1 MTVVVTAGSEIGG
14 SDMLRNLEPTK
25 RITVWRTPC
34 AGGLDTLAVIS
45 EAICEEVG
53 CVRAKRVGGRIVAD
67 VPTILPSV
75 VIERR
80 LADAGIDA
88 EVDTIVRFV

>member
-1 MTVVVTAGSEIGG
+1 
-14 SDMLRNLEPTK
+14 MLRKREPTK
-25 RITVWRTPC
+25 RITVWSAPC
-34 AGGLDTLAVIS
+34 VSALETLAVIS
-45 EAICEEVG
+45 EAIPEEVG
-53 CVRAKRVGGRIVAD
+53 CVRARQVGGRIIAD

-88 EVDTIVRFV
+88 EVDTVVRFV

>member
-1 MTVVVTAGSEIGG
+1 
-14 SDMLRNLEPTK
+14 MLRNLGSTK
-25 RITVWRTPC
+25 RITVSSAPGAR
-34 AGGLDTLAVIS
+34 ALETLGIIS
-45 EAICEEVG
+45 EAITEELQ
-53 CVRAKRVGGRIVAD
+53 RANAKYVGGRIVAD

-88 EVDTIVRFV
+88 EVNTIVRFV

>member
-1 MTVVVTAGSEIGG
+1 
-14 SDMLRNLEPTK
+14 MLRYLYVEPTK
-25 RITVWRTPC
+25 RITVWNTPYPRP
-34 AGGLDTLAVIS
+34 LETLEVIS
-45 EAICEEVG
+45 EAIVPEDSG
-53 CVRAKRVGGRIVAD
+53 CVRANRVGGRIVAD

-88 EVDTIVRFV
+88 SVDTIVRFV

>member
-1 MTVVVTAGSEIGG
+1 
-14 SDMLRNLEPTK
+14 MLRGSATTK
-25 RITVWRTPC
+25 RITVFSAPSVD
-34 AGGLDTLAVIS
+34 ALETLAVIS
-45 EAICEEVG
+45 EAVPEEVG
-53 CVRAKRVGGRIVAD
+53 CVRAERVGGKLVAE
-67 VPTILPSV
+67 VPTRLHSR

>member
-1 MTVVVTAGSEIGG
+1 
-14 SDMLRNLEPTK
+14 MLRTLEPTK
-25 RITVWRTPC
+25 RITVWSTQC
-34 AGGLDTLAVIS
+34 AGALETLAVIS
-45 EAICEEVG
+45 EATPEELG

-88 EVDTIVRFV
+88 EVDSIVRFV

>member
-1 MTVVVTAGSEIGG
+1 
-14 SDMLRNLEPTK
+14 MLRRPAPTK
-25 RITVWRTPC
+25 RVTVFSAPRVN
-34 AGGLDTLAVIS
+34 ALETLTVIAEAVP
-45 EAICEEVG
+45 EEVG
-53 CVRAKRVGGRIVAD
+53 CVRAQRIGGTIVAE
-67 VPTILPSV
+67 VPTRLPSC

>member
-1 MTVVVTAGSEIGG
+1 
-14 SDMLRNLEPTK
+14 MLRSLEPTK
-25 RITVWRTPC
+25 RITVWNTPY
-34 AGGLDTLAVIS
+34 AGALETLEAIS
-45 EAICEEVG
+45 EAIIPEELG
-53 CVRAKRVGGRIVAD
+53 CVRANRVGGRIVAD

-88 EVDTIVRFV
+88 SVDTIVRFV

>member
-1 MTVVVTAGSEIGG
+1 
-14 SDMLRNLEPTK
+14 MLWNREPTK
-25 RITVWRTPC
+25 RITVRSAPC
-34 AGGLDTLAVIS
+34 SVSALETLAVIS
-45 EAICEEVG
+45 EAIPEEMG
-53 CVRAKRVGGRIVAD
+53 CVRATRVGGSLVAE

-88 EVDTIVRFV
+88 EVNTIVRFV

>member
-1 MTVVVTAGSEIGG
+1 
-14 SDMLRNLEPTK
+14 MLRSLESTK
-25 RITVWRTPC
+25 RITVWNTPY
-34 AGGLDTLAVIS
+34 AGALETLEVIS
-45 EAICEEVG
+45 EAIIPEELG
-53 CVRAKRVGGRIVAD
+53 CVRANRVGGRIVAD

-88 EVDTIVRFV
+88 SVDTIVRFV

>member
-1 MTVVVTAGSEIGG
+1 
-14 SDMLRNLEPTK
+14 MLRNLEPTK
-25 RITVWRTPC
+25 RITVWNTPY
-34 AGGLDTLAVIS
+34 AAALETLEAIS
-45 EAICEEVG
+45 EAIIPEELG
-53 CVRAKRVGGRIVAD
+53 CVRANRVGGRIVAD

-88 EVDTIVRFV
+88 SVDTIVRFV

>member
-1 MTVVVTAGSEIGG
+1 MH
-14 SDMLRNLEPTK
+14 RNPEPRK
-25 RITVWRTPC
+25 RITVWNAPRGS
-34 AGGLDTLAVIS
+34 ALETLAVIS
-45 EAICEEVG
+45 EAIPEEIG
-53 CVRAKRVGGRIVAD
+53 CVRAKHVGGRIVAD

-88 EVDTIVRFV
+88 DVDTIVRFV